1 MHECVKANVDLVRL
15 IVQATVS
22 LHNYL
27 RLTKKC
33 HYIPAGFVDSED
45 NEENIM
51 VSEGERLMMAMLD

>member
-22 LHNYL
+22 LHSHL

-45 NEENIM
+45 NEENIIP
-51 VSEGERLMMAMLD
+51 GE